1 MGKSFLPGS
10 ETWYATDSPTC
21 NFSVI
26 FEDDGDTGYCYAY
39 DRASSE
45 DPILD
50 AVHLYN
56 AASILDR
63 DIESIVEIIWSK
75 DGLKAAVL
83 LNEYPH
89 AVIDFDKCCSYSRTN
104 YPDPPGNWKRGEWEG
119 DLVKVF
125 QDRSQ

>member
-1 MGKSFLPGS
+1 MGKSFLPGT
-10 ETWYATDSPTC
+10 ETWYASDSPSG

-45 DPILD
+45 EPILD

-56 AASILDR
+56 AASVLDR
-63 DIESIVEIIWSK
+63 NIESIVEIIWSE
-75 DGLKAAVL
+75 DGLKAAVQ

-89 AVIDFDKCCSYSRTN
+89 AVIDFGNRCSHSRTN
-104 YPDPPGNWKRGEWEG
+104 FPDPPENWKREVWDD
-119 DLVKVF
+119 DLMTVF
-125 QDRSQ
+125 HGGS